1 MNFSLDFSD
10 SIRGHYHLF
19 SVLNL
24 IYCLEKTDLR
34 MNTNFPPI
42 IQQYKADKESVYN
55 TWFINNEERLKAFRS
70 IRRGVMQVVEDIKC
84 KRFPN
89 DFKGSSLEFVL
100 TCITEQ
106 KQVFEGA
113 AHPFYWKPKLRI
125 PDIYENEINKQAFGQ
140 FLENCLNAKNEEQI
154 IREIIRLDSLK
165 IKGLGPAVASILYFL
180 HPIIIPPFN
189 TAIINGFNY
198 LFKDKKKLGSWSE
211 YLKLREVLIDANN
224 QHRSELS
231 SDLGAIAGLLFEI
244 GMQKLVL
251 GGDEYL
257 SQTERT
263 KLEKLIEKRHEEVKT
278 EKEEENLHT
287 EMQYHL
293 LKIGKALGYDVIP
306 ASNDKS
312 KGYAGNNFSFMSIS
326 SFPYFELD
334 RETLNTV
341 KLIDVL
347 WFEKGTNNVIA
358 AFEVE
363 KSTSIYSGILRLT
376 DLSYTIAD
384 GDEVFYLIV
393 PDKREKDVLL
403 QLSRPAIKKNSTI
416 IKYILFSELRKHCD
430 ALCTFGDS
438 HRIME
443 KIARS
448 A

>member
-1 MNFSLDFSD
+1 MNINFS
-10 SIRGHYHLF
+10 
-19 SVLNL
+19 
-24 IYCLEKTDLR
+24 
-34 MNTNFPPI
+34 PI

-70 IRRGVMQVVEDIKC
+70 IRRGVMQVIEDIKC
-84 KRFPN
+84 RRFPN

-100 TCITEQ
+100 SCITEQ

-113 AHPFYWKPKLRI
+113 SHPFYWKPKLRI
-125 PDIYENEINKQAFGQ
+125 PDIYENEANKQAFGQ
-140 FLENCLNAKNEEQI
+140 FLENCLNAKSEDQI
-154 IREIIRLDSLK
+154 IREIIKLDSLK

-180 HPIIIPPFN
+180 HPTLIPPFN
-189 TAIINGFNY
+189 TAIINGYNY
-198 LFKDKKKLGSWSE
+198 LFKDKKKLGSWTE
-211 YLKLREVLIDANN
+211 YLKLREVIIEANQ

-257 SQTERT
+257 SLSERT
-263 KLEKLIEKRHEEVKT
+263 KLEKLIEKRHLDVKA
-278 EKEEENLHT
+278 EKDEENLHT
-287 EMQYHL
+287 EMQFHL
-293 LKIGKALGYDVIP
+293 LKIGKALGYDVMA

-312 KGYAGNNFSFMSIS
+312 KSYNGNSFSFMCLQH
-326 SFPYFELD
+326 FPEFD
-334 RETLNTV
+334 VDKETLNTV

-347 WFEKGTNNVIA
+347 WFEKATNNVIA

-393 PDKREKDVLL
+393 PDKREKDVVL
-403 QLSRPAIKKNSTI
+403 QLSRPAIKKIETS
-416 IKYILFSELRKHCD
+416 IKYILFSELRQHCD
-430 ALCTFGDS
+430 ALCKFGDS
-438 HRIME
+438 HQILE
-443 KIARS
+443 KIAR
-448 A
+448 AV

>member
-1 MNFSLDFSD
+1 MKRFGIFLYIGGED
-10 SIRGHYHLF
+10 SA
-19 SVLNL
+19 S
-24 IYCLEKTDLR
+24 
-34 MNTNFPPI
+34 MNTNFPPV

-55 TWFINNEERLKAFRS
+55 TWFINNVERLKAFRS
-70 IRRGVMQVVEDIKC
+70 IRRGVMQVIEDIKC

-125 PDIYENEINKQAFGQ
+125 PDIYENEGNKQAFGQ
-140 FLENCLNAKNEEQI
+140 FLENCLTAKSEEQI
-154 IREIIRLDSLK
+154 IKEIIKLDSLK

-180 HPIIIPPFN
+180 HPTIIPPFN
-189 TAIINGFNY
+189 TAIINGFNFLY
-198 LFKDKKKLGSWSE
+198 KDKKKLGSWSE
-211 YLKLREVLIDANN
+211 YLKLREVMIETNN
-224 QHRSELS
+224 QFRSELS

-244 GMQKLVL
+244 GMQRLVL

-257 SQTERT
+257 SQNERT
-263 KLEKLIEKRHEEVKT
+263 KLEKLIEKRHEEVRA

-293 LKIGKALGYDVIP
+293 LKIGNALGYDVIP
-306 ASNDKS
+306 ASNDRS
-312 KGYAGNNFSFMSIS
+312 KAHGGNSFSFMCLS
-326 SFPYFELD
+326 SFPEFDLD
-334 RETLNTV
+334 KETLNTV

-347 WFEKGTNNVIA
+347 WFEKGSNNVIA

-376 DLSYTIAD
+376 DLSYSIAD

-393 PDKREKDVLL
+393 PDKREKDVVL
-403 QLSRPAIKKNSTI
+403 QLSRPSIRKNDTVI
-416 IKYILFSELRKHCD
+416 RYILFSELRQHCD
-430 ALCTFGDS
+430 ALCKFGDS